1 VPTDYDGD
9 GKTDIG
15 NFRASNGVPGTWHIW
30 LSSAQTE
37 LARTWGGAGDLPVPA
52 DYDGDGLTDIA
63 VFRPVNGTWYIVPSS
78 TTIGIGITWG
88 GGDDI
93 PLPRRP

>member
-1 VPTDYDGD
+1 
-9 GKTDIG
+9 
-15 NFRASNGVPGTWHIW
+15 
-30 LSSAQTE
+30 
-37 LARTWGGAGDLPVPA
+37 VPA